1 VWMPLAPAGYTAMGC
16 VAAMGKEP
24 PHLSTVYC
32 VRSDLLTSSFLSDCV
47 FFPGP
52 VPQQPPGKHRV
63 DTFFQN
69 PSLSSPR
76 ESTGRGSPCDPSLRR
91 ARAPRM

>member
-1 VWMPLAPAGYTAMGC
+1 MWMPLAPAGYTAMGC

-47 FFPGP
+47 FF
-52 VPQQPPGKHRV
+52 H
-63 DTFFQN
+63 D

-76 ESTGRGSPCDPSLRR
+76 ESAG
-91 ARAPRM
+91 